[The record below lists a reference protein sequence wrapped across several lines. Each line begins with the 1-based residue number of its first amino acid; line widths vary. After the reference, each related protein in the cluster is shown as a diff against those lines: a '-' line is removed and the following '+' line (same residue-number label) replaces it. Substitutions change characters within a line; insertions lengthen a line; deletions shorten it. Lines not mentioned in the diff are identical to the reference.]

1 MNKNRKERER
11 AVKKVE
17 RAIDALVDLQD
28 LGFGSG
34 DVQRILDALNSL
46 RARLEQSS

>member
-1 MNKNRKERER
+1 MKTRREKDR
-11 AVKKVE
+11 AEKKVN

-34 DVQRILDALNSL
+34 DVQRILDALNAL
-46 RARLEQSS
+46 RERVVSDR